1 MKSDSNRPI
10 TLEDLLRLKRA
21 ERPPGEFW
29 GEFDRKLREK
39 QLAALVAKRPWW
51 QRLPQ
56 LVPALSRY
64 RVALG
69 ATAVVA
75 LTFVSLRDTSDEV
88 PVQVAG
94 EPAAAPSAA
103 AFEAVAAAA
112 TVAVETSDLNVNT
125 VEVPAT
131 AVLARVERTES
142 AVAPVEVDVV
152 SAPRDVARMV
162 ALGGGTVA
170 EAAEESLSPASRV
183 IASNLAELRS
193 SDPTSTARLLGGGTG
208 FEARAMPTRV
218 TVEPLQQ
225 ITPPSESR
233 RSRLLTAMVSTAA
246 IEASARSTERAVSR
260 LEEERLYDQSQRFGA
275 KGDRFHV
282 RF

>member
-56 LVPALSRY
+56 VWPTFVRY

-75 LTFVSLRDTSDEV
+75 LTVVSLRDTSEEAISDSPLGSTAAV
-88 PVQVAG
+88 VSGAGFAPV
-94 EPAAAPSAA
+94 
-103 AFEAVAAAA
+103 VAAVTIEEPVVDAA
-112 TVAVETSDLNVNT
+112 VDSSSVASLAKA
-125 VEVPAT
+125 EVQEP
-131 AVLARVERTES
+131 VL
-142 AVAPVEVDVV
+142 DVV
-152 SAPRDVARMV
+152 RAESLTPREVTRLV
-162 ALGGGTVA
+162 ALGGGNVA
-170 EAAEESLSPASRV
+170 EPEMESLSPANRV
-183 IASNLAELRS
+183 IAANLAELRS
-193 SDPTSTARLLGGGTG
+193 SEQSSTVRLLGSTNG

-233 RSRLLTAMVSTAA
+233 RSRLLTAMVATSA
-246 IEASARSTERAVSR
+246 IEASARSTDRAVSR
-260 LEEERLYDQSQRFGA
+260 LEEERLYDQIQRFGA
-275 KGDRFHV
+275 KGDRFNF